1 MKLYFYWSNSGLTL
15 AQQAIAEKRAE
26 TWARDNLDSG
36 EYIVCDDATADALAY
51 DYITDTLWAF
61 DASFLACETGL
72 DERCFSPIAEKLC
85 EDANPAFAAMI
96 TGTCGL
102 ASFVQ
107 SAIQAYGRGHFL
119 ASYDGEEHYVRV
131 NVQRKRVWL
140 YAYRNN

>member
-1 MKLYFYWSNSGLTL
+1 MKLDFNWANSGLTL

-36 EYIVCDDATADALAY
+36 EYIVCDDATANALAS
-51 DYITDTLWAF
+51 DYITDSLWAF
-61 DASFLACETGL
+61 NASFLAGETGL
-72 DERCFSPIAEKLC
+72 DERRFHPIKEKLC

-107 SAIQAYGRGHFL
+107 SAIQADGRGYFL
-119 ASYDGEEHYVRV
+119 ASYNGDEHYVCV
-131 NVQRKRVWL
+131 NVQRKRVGL
-140 YAYRNN
+140 YFYRTN